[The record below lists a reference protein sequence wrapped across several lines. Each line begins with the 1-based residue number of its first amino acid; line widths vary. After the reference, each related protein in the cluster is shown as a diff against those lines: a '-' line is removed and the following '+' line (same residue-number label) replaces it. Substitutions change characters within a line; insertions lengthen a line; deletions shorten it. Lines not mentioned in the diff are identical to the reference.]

1 MSDNHSPQKPQKSL
15 HAIRLVNRLTFRQL
29 QIFQAV
35 YRLRSYSKAADS
47 IGLTQPAVSAQIKQL
62 EQILGQSLFEYT
74 GRFLHI
80 TVAGE
85 SVAQAINQIF
95 DQLNRLEMQLSD
107 LSGSLRGE
115 LRINMVS
122 SMQYVMPW
130 LISRFAKL
138 HPDIQVRLHV
148 VNRDKAI
155 ESLKQQQ
162 ADLAVLSMILSE
174 KDLSFLPFLA
184 NQLIAVVSAHHP
196 LAEHKE
202 LSPEQLLAEP
212 LLIRELGSGTRK
224 VVDEYYTQVR
234 VTPFKLLELGSLEAI
249 KSGLEELMGVS
260 ILPWVSVRKELQQGS
275 LKSPK
280 VRGLP
285 LRRSW
290 SLVHN
295 QLRPLPATAQAFSQF
310 VQQQLAE
317 LEEGFGVSAFEQA
330 LELNR

>member
-1 MSDNHSPQKPQKSL
+1 MSENNSFAKAQKSL

-35 YRLRSYSKAADS
+35 YRLRSYSKAAES

-74 GRFLHI
+74 GRFLHV

-85 SVAQAINQIF
+85 SVARAINQIF

-130 LISRFAKL
+130 LISRFTKL

-162 ADLAVLSMILSE
+162 SDLAVLSMIRSE

-184 NQLIAVVSAHHP
+184 NQLIAVVAAHHP
-196 LAEHKE
+196 LAKHDE

-275 LKSPK
+275 LKSPM

-317 LEEGFGVSAFEQA
+317 LEEGFGVAAFEQA
-330 LELNR
+330 LL

>member
-1 MSDNHSPQKPQKSL
+1 MTDKKLLIKPQKSL

-35 YRLRSYSKAADS
+35 YRLRSYSKAAES

-74 GRFLHI
+74 GRFLHV

-130 LISRFAKL
+130 LTSRFAKL

-148 VNRDKAI
+148 VNRDRAI
-155 ESLKQQQ
+155 ESLKQHQ
-162 ADLAVLSMILSE
+162 ADLSVLSMIRSE

-184 NQLIAVVSAHHP
+184 NQLIAVVSKNHP
-196 LAEHKE
+196 LASHEE
-202 LSPEQLLAEP
+202 LSPEELLAEP
-212 LLIRELGSGTRK
+212 LLVRELGSGTRK

-234 VTPFKLLELGSLEAI
+234 VSPFKLLELGSLEAI
-249 KSGLEELMGVS
+249 KSGLEEGMGVS
-260 ILPWVSVRKELQQGS
+260 ILPWVSVRKELERGD
-275 LKSPK
+275 LVSPK

-290 SLVHN
+290 SLAHS

-317 LEEGFGVSAFEQA
+317 LEECFGVSAYEQS
-330 LELNR
+330 L

>member
-1 MSDNHSPQKPQKSL
+1 MHT
-15 HAIRLVNRLTFRQL
+15 IRLVNRLTFRQL

-35 YRLRSYSKAADS
+35 YRLRSYSKAAES

-62 EQILGQSLFEYT
+62 EQSLGQSLFEYT
-74 GRFLHI
+74 GRFLHV

-85 SVAQAINQIF
+85 SVAQTINQIF

-130 LISRFAKL
+130 LLSRFAQI

-148 VNRDKAI
+148 VNRDRAI

-162 ADLAVLSMILSE
+162 SDLAVLSMIRSE
-174 KDLSFLPFLA
+174 KELSFLPFLA
-184 NQLIAVVSAHHP
+184 NQLIAVVP
-196 LAEHKE
+196 AEHKFAKE
-202 LSPEQLLAEP
+202 RGLSPEQLLSEP
-212 LLIRELGSGTRK
+212 LLVREMGSGTRK

-234 VTPFKLLELGSLEAI
+234 VSPYRLLELGSLEAI
-249 KSGLEELMGVS
+249 KAGLEQNMGVS
-260 ILPWVSVRKELQQGS
+260 ILPWVSVKKELEQG
-275 LKSPK
+275 LFVSPN

-290 SLVHN
+290 SLVHS
-295 QLRPLPATAQAFSQF
+295 QMRPLPATAQAFSQF
-310 VQQQLAE
+310 VQRQLAE
-317 LEEGFGVSAFEQA
+317 LEEVFGVSAFEQFFD
-330 LELNR
+330 